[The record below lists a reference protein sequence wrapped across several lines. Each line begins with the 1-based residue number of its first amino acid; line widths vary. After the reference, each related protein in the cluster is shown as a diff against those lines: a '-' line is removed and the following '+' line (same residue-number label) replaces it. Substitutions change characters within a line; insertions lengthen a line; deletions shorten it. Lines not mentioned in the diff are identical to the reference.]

1 MITGILTSALTAG
14 AVLLGA
20 AAAAGAPQ
28 FGSPAEARAMFD
40 RAVAALKADEAAAL
54 AAFNDKSNKDFHDRD
69 LYVFCFNIVD
79 GKYTAHVNPALMGT
93 DIRHLK
99 INGDPVG
106 ANVYAVAKEG
116 VVATLDFNFPRPG
129 TTEAVPKE
137 AYITRVGNQGCG
149 VGYYK

>member
-1 MITGILTSALTAG
+1 MIGGILTSAFTAG

-20 AAAAGAPQ
+20 AAAAAAPQ

-40 RAVAALKADEAAAL
+40 RAVAALKADETAAL

-69 LYVFCFNIVD
+69 LYVFCFNISD

-93 DIRHLK
+93 DIRNLK
-99 INGDPVG
+99 ILGEPVG

-116 VVATLDFNFPRPG
+116 TVATLDFNFPRPG
-129 TTEAVPKE
+129 TTEPVPKE
-137 AYITRVGNQGCG
+137 AYITRVGNEGCG